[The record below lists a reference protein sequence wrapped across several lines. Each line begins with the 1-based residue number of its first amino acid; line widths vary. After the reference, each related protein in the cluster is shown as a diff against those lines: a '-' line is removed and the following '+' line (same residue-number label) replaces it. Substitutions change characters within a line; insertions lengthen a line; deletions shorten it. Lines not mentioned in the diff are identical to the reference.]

1 MSYVCVF
8 VSHSNE
14 MVETVI
20 CGIYGESPY
29 DVLVT
34 TVDGQCTHEKVVYS
48 FTPCFPTPEAA

>member
-1 MSYVCVF
+1 
-8 VSHSNE
+8 

-20 CGIYGESPY
+20 CGIYGESPH

-48 FTPCFPTPEAA
+48 FTPCFVLIWLSTSFQI